1 VVVGQEVEEVAEVQQ
16 VAGEQQV
23 RIPATELGAEV
34 GAAMVQVGG

>member
-1 VVVGQEVEEVAEVQQ
+1 LPLPVVVGQEVEEVAEV
-16 VAGEQQV
+16 QQV